1 MKLRKWQTKAFKVWW
16 ELKRGIVKVVT
27 GGGKTYFAIYI
38 INKYIEMFPNHK
50 VLIVVPTI
58 QLLDQWSFEI
68 KKMLNL
74 NQDLN
79 GGGFKSKKINQITI
93 STLGSL
99 KNIYS
104 DFDDKK
110 TFLIVDEC
118 HKLGTN
124 KKGEMLEQKWPAT
137 LGLSATPEREFDENF
152 EKIIEPILGNIIFNY
167 DYIEAYKD
175 GVISNFKLVNAYA
188 PLMENEDVEYEKVTK
203 KINKR
208 IAILGEFDK
217 NDAGLKLLLF
227 KRARIV
233 NNALNRIP
241 LGIKLIKKYKAYKKW
256 IVFCE
261 SKKQASIFNEFLNK
275 NNFRSAIYNTDL
287 SKNFRFKNLIEFKE
301 DMLDAIVTCKA
312 LDEGFDYP
320 NIDAALIVSSSSSN
334 RQRIQRIGRALRIS
348 ENKINSLIITI
359 YSSDSEFKKL
369 KDESLEFTGE
379 GIEVSW
385 TKLKS

>member
-68 KKMLNL
+68 KKILNL

-203 KINKR
+203 KI
-208 IAILGEFDK
+208 
-217 NDAGLKLLLF
+217 
-227 KRARIV
+227 
-233 NNALNRIP
+233 
-241 LGIKLIKKYKAYKKW
+241 IK
-256 IVFCE
+256 
-261 SKKQASIFNEFLNK
+261 
-275 NNFRSAIYNTDL
+275 
-287 SKNFRFKNLIEFKE
+287 
-301 DMLDAIVTCKA
+301 
-312 LDEGFDYP
+312 
-320 NIDAALIVSSSSSN
+320 
-334 RQRIQRIGRALRIS
+334 
-348 ENKINSLIITI
+348 
-359 YSSDSEFKKL
+359 
-369 KDESLEFTGE
+369 
-379 GIEVSW
+379 
-385 TKLKS
+385 

>member
-1 MKLRKWQTKAFKVWW
+1 MKLRKWQSKAFKIWW
-16 ELKRGIVKVVT
+16 RLKKGIVKVVT

-38 INKYIEMFPNHK
+38 INKYLEQFPGHK
-50 VLIVVPTI
+50 ILIVVPTI

-68 KKMLNL
+68 KKTLKLNP
-74 NQDLN
+74 NLN
-79 GGGFKSKKINQITI
+79 GGGFKSKKFDQIII

-104 DFDDKK
+104 DFYAKE
-110 TFLIVDEC
+110 TFLIIDEC

-124 KKGEMLEQKWPAT
+124 KKGKMLDQKWAAT

-152 EKIIEPILGNIIFNY
+152 EKIIEPILGNIIFDY
-167 DYIEAYKD
+167 GYIEAYRD

-188 PLMENEDVEYEKVTK
+188 PLMENENIEYEEITK

-217 NDAGLKLLLF
+217 NDAGLRLLLF
-227 KRARIV
+227 KRARVV
-233 NNALNRIP
+233 NNALNRVP
-241 LGIKLIKKYKAYKKW
+241 LGIKLIKKYNSYKKW

-261 SKKQASIFNEFLNK
+261 SKKQASLFNEFLNK
-275 NNFRSAIYNTDL
+275 SNFRSAIYNTDL

-320 NIDAALIVSSSSSN
+320 NIDAALILSSSSSS
-334 RQRIQRIGRALRIS
+334 RQRIQRIGRALRVS
-348 ENKINSLIITI
+348 ENKINSLIISI

-369 KDESLEFTGE
+369 KEESTEYSGE
-379 GIEVSW
+379 GIEISW
-385 TKLKS
+385 TKLKN